1 MGGGLLMRVLIAVEG
16 CVAHSDRFRTIHET
30 WASADAGLDLRPGFP
45 MRWMLQFFD
54 GPMLGVPDDYLS
66 LPQKTRAICRW
77 VLDDGDYDYMLL
89 VDTDTYLSIPRALAS
104 GFENYDYSGY
114 VQTWLPVPY
123 CSGPSYWLSRKAIQV
138 LVETNWKQFEVAG
151 HATDE
156 DVMVGSVL
164 FHRGIR
170 YHHDDR
176 YVSQIPVLPTNNVIS
191 EHLSFTGPYTH
202 EKMYAAHKAA
212 IDGR

>member
-1 MGGGLLMRVLIAVEG
+1 MNLLLAIEG
-16 CVAHSDRFRTIHET
+16 CELHLDRYPVIMDT
-30 WASADAGLDLRPGFP
+30 WGREAARDFDVH
-45 MRWMLQFFD
+45 FFT
-54 GPMLGVPDDYLS
+54 GPELEVSDDYLS
-66 LPQKTRAICRW
+66 LPEKTRAICKWARNR
-77 VLDDGDYDYMLL
+77 DYDWMLMA
-89 VDTDTYLSIPRALAS
+89 DTDSYISLPRALAS
-104 GFENYDYSGY
+104 GFEQYDYSGY

-123 CSGPSYWLSRKAIQV
+123 CSGPSYWLSSKAMQI
-138 LVETNWKQFEVAG
+138 LVETNWKQFEVPR

-202 EKMYAAHKAA
+202 EKMYHAHRMATN
-212 IDGR
+212 GST

>member
-1 MGGGLLMRVLIAVEG
+1 M
-16 CVAHSDRFRTIHET
+16 AHADRFYVIRET
-30 WASADAGLDLRPGFP
+30 WGSQLDFP
-45 MRWMLQFFD
+45 AHLIFFT

-66 LPQKTRAICRW
+66 LPQKTRAICQWSRD
-77 VLDDGDYDYMLL
+77 LKYDFTLIC
-89 VDTDTYLSIPRALAS
+89 DTDTYLSIPRFLAS
-104 GFENYDYSGY
+104 GFENYDYTGF

-123 CSGPSYWLSRKAIQV
+123 CSGPSYVLSRNAIQK
-138 LVETNWKQFEVAG
+138 LVETNWKQFEVPG

-176 YVSQIPVLPTNNVIS
+176 YVNPAGVLPDNDVIS
-191 EHLSFTGPYTH
+191 EHITFHVPYTH
-202 EKMYAAHKAA
+202 EEMYKRHRRANGSKP
-212 IDGR
+212 